1 MRSAYKCTLVTDPD
15 KCKGILKKK
24 GRCFLSLKS
33 GHIVKNFPSDMKCMK
48 CAAKH
53 HSIVC
58 KSPPKIHPP
67 GTNGEQQSPPGPPN
81 LGTTANYVDTETL
94 VLLQTAVADVNPGS
108 KKSVKA
114 RLIFDSGSQ
123 R

>member
-1 MRSAYKCTLVTDPD
+1 
-15 KCKGILKKK
+15 
-24 GRCFLSLKS
+24 
-33 GHIVKNFPSDMKCMK
+33 MK

-58 KSPPKIHPP
+58 KSPSKIHPP

-123 R
+123 RSYISNRIRNVLELPATGTENLLIKTFGSEQELPIRAVML